1 MIKKTLFTV
10 LFSGLMIF
18 QLYCQVPNAISLAL
32 KNGNSYELSNHF
44 NSEIELIVL
53 DIENVYSKSQ
63 AQIILKDFFKE
74 HHVEN
79 FIIKHQGDKENMHYV
94 IGDLVTT
101 GKTYRIS
108 FILKNNNNQLLIHQ
122 LRIEDV

>member
-1 MIKKTLFTV
+1 MIKKTLFTL
-10 LFSGLMIF
+10 LFSGLTIF
-18 QLYCQVPNAISLAL
+18 PLLCQVPNVISLAL
-32 KNGNSYELSNHF
+32 KNGNSLELSNHF

-63 AQIILKDFFKE
+63 AQVILKDFFKE
-74 HHVEN
+74 HYVED

-108 FILKNNNNQLLIHQ
+108 FILKTINNQLLIHQ
-122 LRIEDV
+122 LRIEDA